1 MNYIIKTISS
11 NLIEENVSNSVKI
24 KNYYYEFKVTDSLAN
39 LEFIVFKNYY
49 SAFISI
55 MLKIDTGWKYILN
68 DFKVMEYADS
78 EEDAEKIISIH
89 ISKLNINSIDLL
101 KVEKFRIYLI
111 QPNTHIFFKFSIS
124 NVQLYNKSIYDAL
137 NSQKEN
143 LKNVDIKKK
152 YLGGDKF
159 LIEKDIVLDLNNESI
174 ISTIVNLSKSKK
186 VEENFKII
194 Y

>member
-1 MNYIIKTISS
+1 MNYLIKTISS

-24 KNYYYEFKVTDSLAN
+24 KNYYYEFKVSDSLAN
-39 LEFIVFKNYY
+39 LEFLVFKNYY

-55 MLKIDTGWKYILN
+55 MLKVDTGWKYILN

-89 ISKLNINSIDLL
+89 VSKLNINSIDLL
-101 KVEKFRIYLI
+101 KVEKFRIYLM

-137 NSQKEN
+137 NSQKDN

-159 LIEKDIVLDLNNESI
+159 LIEKDVVLDLNNESI

-186 VEENFKII
+186 IEENFKII